1 MATECIN
8 TIEIRLVE
16 PLDSTFAQTA
26 RTYID
31 GLQVACGCLDYT
43 MTRSPREAGLWRLTG
58 YWESESLMTRSFDDA
73 PMMQLLD
80 YLIDTGAS
88 LSFGSFVSRATA
100 AHGN

>member
-43 MTRSPREAGLWRLTG
+43 LTRSPQEAGLWRLTG
-58 YWESESLMTRSFDDA
+58 YWESESMMNRSFDDA
-73 PMMQLLD
+73 SMMQLLD
-80 YLIDTGAS
+80 YLIGTGAS
-88 LSFGSFVSRATA
+88 LSFGSFVSRVIA

>member
-31 GLQVACGCLDYT
+31 GLQAACGCLDYT
-43 MTRSPREAGLWRLTG
+43 LTRSPREAGFWRLTG
-58 YWESESLMTRSFDDA
+58 YWESESLMTRSFDEA

-88 LSFGSFVSRATA
+88 LSFGSFVSPVTA

>member
-31 GLQVACGCLDYT
+31 GLQALADASI
-43 MTRSPREAGLWRLTG
+43 TR
-58 YWESESLMTRSFDDA
+58 
-73 PMMQLLD
+73 
-80 YLIDTGAS
+80 
-88 LSFGSFVSRATA
+88 
-100 AHGN
+100 

>member
-43 MTRSPREAGLWRLTG
+43 LTRSPQEAGLWRLTG
-58 YWESESLMTRSFDDA
+58 YWESESMMNRSFDDA

-80 YLIDTGAS
+80 YLIGAGAS
-88 LSFGSFVSRATA
+88 LSFGRFVSRVTA